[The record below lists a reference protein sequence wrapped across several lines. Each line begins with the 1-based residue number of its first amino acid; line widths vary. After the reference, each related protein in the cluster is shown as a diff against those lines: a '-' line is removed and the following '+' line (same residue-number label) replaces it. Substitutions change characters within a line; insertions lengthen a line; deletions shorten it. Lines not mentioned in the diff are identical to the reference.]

1 MEGIY
6 VCVYGKSRPLSR
18 FRVFTSLLLL
28 TGLFLYFFGQS
39 QLAAQSAGN
48 DAPRRI
54 RVAIKPEYSDLAKR
68 LSLSGVVRV
77 EVQISA
83 DGKVKKAHVVGGHP
97 VLALDA
103 EKAAMLTEFEP
114 GPKETTQII
123 EFHIGPK
130 S

>member
-1 MEGIY
+1 MCLHEKGL
-6 VCVYGKSRPLSR
+6 LSR
-18 FRVFTSLLLL
+18 FQVFTSLLLL
-28 TGLFLYFFGQS
+28 ATLFFCFFAQS
-39 QLAAQSAGN
+39 QIAAQSSAN

-54 RVAIKPEYSDLAKR
+54 KVAIKPDYSDLAKR

-83 DGKVKKAHVVGGHP
+83 DGKVKKAHVIGGHP

>member
-1 MEGIY
+1 LRSI
-6 VCVYGKSRPLSR
+6 L
-18 FRVFTSLLLL
+18 FLTSLF
-28 TGLFLYFFGQS
+28 LFCLS
-39 QLAAQSAGN
+39 VPRIAAQSAAS

-54 RVAIKPEYSDLAKR
+54 KVAVKPEYSDLAKR

-77 EVQISA
+77 EVLIGA

-97 VLALDA
+97 VLGLEA
-103 EKAAMLTEFEP
+103 EKAAILTEFEP
-114 GPKETTQII
+114 GTKETTQII

>member
-6 VCVYGKSRPLSR
+6 VCVHGKGPLFR
-18 FRVFTSLLLL
+18 FRVFCSWLLLSLSVFFL
-28 TGLFLYFFGQS
+28 TQPRI
-39 QLAAQSAGN
+39 AAQSVSG
-48 DAPRRI
+48 DSPRRI
-54 RVAIKPEYSDLAKR
+54 KVAVRPEYSDLAKR

-77 EVQISA
+77 EVQIGA

-114 GPKETTQII
+114 GPKETTQLI

>member
-1 MEGIY
+1 M
-6 VCVYGKSRPLSR
+6 CVHGKDLFSR
-18 FRVFTSLLLL
+18 FRVFSSLFLFASLSLL
-28 TGLFLYFFGQS
+28 FLPS
-39 QLAAQSAGN
+39 SSAAAQSAAG

-54 RVAIKPEYSDLAKR
+54 KVAVKPEYSDLAKR

-77 EVQISA
+77 EVQIAA
-83 DGKVKKAHVVGGHP
+83 DGKVKRAHVVGGHP

-103 EKAAMLTEFEP
+103 ERAAMLTEFEA
-114 GPKETTQII
+114 GPKETTEVL